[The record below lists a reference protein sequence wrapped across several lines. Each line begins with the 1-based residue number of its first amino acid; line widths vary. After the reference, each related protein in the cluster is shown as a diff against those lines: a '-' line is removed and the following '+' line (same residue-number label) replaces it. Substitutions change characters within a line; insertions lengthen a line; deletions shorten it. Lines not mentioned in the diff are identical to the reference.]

1 MFDISDVDELVE
13 KIQISI
19 DWIASLSKI
28 ASSFFE
34 WNNNNRNNSKI
45 VVRLWSRKSL
55 RDKSMV
61 ARSESRKGNKY
72 RSISKEFRSFVLH
85 ETVIFASS
93 KKLISVSMR

>member
-1 MFDISDVDELVE
+1 MFDISDVDKLVE

-19 DWIASLSKI
+19 DWIGSLSKI

-45 VVRLWSRKSL
+45 VVLWSRKSL

-61 ARSESRKGNKY
+61 ARSEPRKGNKY
-72 RSISKEFRSFVLH
+72 RSISKEFRSFVLR

>member
-19 DWIASLSKI
+19 DWIGSLSKI

-45 VVRLWSRKSL
+45 VVLWSRKSL

-61 ARSESRKGNKY
+61 ARSESRKGNK
-72 RSISKEFRSFVLH
+72 
-85 ETVIFASS
+85 
-93 KKLISVSMR
+93 

>member
-1 MFDISDVDELVE
+1 MFDISDVDKLVE

-45 VVRLWSRKSL
+45 VVLWSRKSL

-72 RSISKEFRSFVLH
+72 RSISKEFRSFVLR

>member
-45 VVRLWSRKSL
+45 VVLWSRKSL

-72 RSISKEFRSFVLH
+72 RSISKEFRSFVLR

>member
-1 MFDISDVDELVE
+1 MFDISDVDELVQ

-19 DWIASLSKI
+19 DWIVSLSKI

-45 VVRLWSRKSL
+45 VVLWSRKSL

-72 RSISKEFRSFVLH
+72 RSISKEFRSFVLR